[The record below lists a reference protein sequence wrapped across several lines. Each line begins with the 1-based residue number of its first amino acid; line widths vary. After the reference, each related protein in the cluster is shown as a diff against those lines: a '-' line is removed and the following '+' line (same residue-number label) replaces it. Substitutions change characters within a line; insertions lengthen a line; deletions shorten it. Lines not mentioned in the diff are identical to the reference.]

1 MKAQLVAA
9 GGTGGAEIDLDDA
22 VFGVRVSEGAIY
34 HAIRNEL
41 ANRRVG
47 TAATK
52 GRSQV
57 TGSNRKPWRQ
67 KGTGR
72 ARAGDRKSP
81 VWVGGGTIFGP
92 LPRDYSYQM
101 PRKAKRVALRSVL
114 TQKSNSNKITVL
126 DGQWAPN
133 GKTRELVSQL
143 EGVADGERC
152 VWLVDGDDPQLLR
165 AGRNVPWLKMCP
177 YRTPSVHDL
186 YYAGRVLIDKSATA
200 KLVEQFGE
208 GTG

>member
-1 MKAQLVAA
+1 MKAGVIGADGKA
-9 GGTGGAEIDLDDA
+9 GGEIDLDDG
-22 VFGVRVSEGAIY
+22 VFGVTVSEGAIY

-92 LPRDYSYQM
+92 QPRDYSYRM

-114 TQKSNSNKITVL
+114 TKKGQSQQITVV
-126 DGQWAPN
+126 DGVSAPN
-133 GKTRELVSQL
+133 GKTKELVSQL
-143 EGVADGERC
+143 DAAVAGARC
-152 VWLVDGDDPQLLR
+152 VWLVDGSDPQLLR

-177 YRTPSVHDL
+177 YQTPSVHDL
-186 YYAGRVLIDKSATA
+186 YYADRVLIDKTA
-200 KLVEQFGE
+200 ASKMVEQFGE
-208 GTG
+208 AAP

>member
-1 MKAQLVAA
+1 MKASVIGA
-9 GGTGGAEIDLDDA
+9 GGKAGEEIELDDG
-22 VFGVRVSEGAIY
+22 VFGVKVSEGAIY

-57 TGSNRKPWRQ
+57 AGSNRKPWRQ

-92 LPRDYSYQM
+92 QPRDYSYRM
-101 PRKAKRVALRSVL
+101 PRKAKRAALRSVL
-114 TQKSNSNKITVL
+114 TQKGMSQRIIVT
-126 DGQWAPN
+126 DGVSAPN
-133 GKTRELVSQL
+133 GKTKELVSQL
-143 EGVADGERC
+143 EASVRGGRC
-152 VWLVDGDDPQLLR
+152 VWLVDGGDQQLVR

-177 YRTPSVHDL
+177 YQTPSVHDL
-186 YYAGRVLIDKSATA
+186 YYADRVLIDKNAAT

-208 GTG
+208 ANL

>member
-1 MKAQLVAA
+1 MKVQVI
-9 GGTGGAEIDLDDA
+9 GPGGAGAGEIDLDDE
-22 VFGVRVSEGAIY
+22 VFGVTVSQGAIY

-57 TGSNRKPWRQ
+57 SGSNRKPWRQ

-92 LPRDYSYQM
+92 QPRDYSYRL
-101 PRKAKRVALRSVL
+101 PRKAKRAAIRSVL
-114 TQKSNSNKITVL
+114 AQKGQAQQVIVV
-126 DGQWAPN
+126 DGLTAPN
-133 GKTRELVSQL
+133 GKTKELSGQL
-143 EGVADGERC
+143 ATAVNSVRC
-152 VWLVDGDDPQLLR
+152 VWLVDQPDQQLIR
-165 AGRNVPWLKMCP
+165 AGRNLPWLTVCP
-177 YRTPSVHDL
+177 YNTPSVHDL
-186 YYAGRVLIDKSATA
+186 FYAERVLIDKAATP
-200 KLVEQFGE
+200 KLAGQFGKQAR
-208 GTG
+208 

>member
-1 MKAQLVAA
+1 MKASVIGA
-9 GGTGGAEIDLDDA
+9 GGKAGGEINLDDG
-22 VFGVRVSEGAIY
+22 VFGVEVSEGAIY

-81 VWVGGGTIFGP
+81 LWVGGGTIFGP
-92 LPRDYSYQM
+92 QPRDYSYRM

-114 TQKSNSNKITVL
+114 TQKGMSQRITVV
-126 DGQWAPN
+126 DGVSAPS
-133 GKTRELVSQL
+133 GKTKDLVSQL
-143 EGVADGERC
+143 EATVGGARC
-152 VWLVDGDDPQLLR
+152 VWLVDGGDQQLLR

-177 YRTPSVHDL
+177 YQTPSVHDL
-186 YYAGRVLIDKSATA
+186 YYADRVLIDKTA
-200 KLVEQFGE
+200 ASKMVEQFAE
-208 GTG
+208 AKR

>member
-1 MKAQLVAA
+1 MKASVIGA
-9 GGTGGAEIDLDDA
+9 GGKAGEEIELDDG
-22 VFGVRVSEGAIY
+22 VFGVKVSEGAIY

-57 TGSNRKPWRQ
+57 AGSNRKPWRQ

-92 LPRDYSYQM
+92 QPRDYSYRM
-101 PRKAKRVALRSVL
+101 PRKAKRAALRSVL
-114 TQKSNSNKITVL
+114 TQKGMSQRIIVT
-126 DGQWAPN
+126 DGVSAPN
-133 GKTRELVSQL
+133 GKTKELVSQL
-143 EGVADGERC
+143 EASARGGRC
-152 VWLVDGDDPQLLR
+152 VWLVDGGDQQLVR

-177 YRTPSVHDL
+177 YQTPSVHDL
-186 YYAGRVLIDKSATA
+186 YYADRVLIDKNAAT

-208 GTG
+208 ANL